1 MPFIFLLE
9 FALGKDKVT
18 FLRIIKYKRSKR
30 CTLSGH
36 ILQTLQDLSN
46 DHSQLDPING
56 YEALDYLN
64 ELVQNSRAPHEH
76 ESHHHGNIED
86 VDFNL
91 VRNEE
96 TENKGIFNGKG
107 LQWLLTTYFV
117 TIHSELA
124 NIFDEFQND
133 MRVYDLPVSDLLVY

>member
-1 MPFIFLLE
+1 M
-9 FALGKDKVT
+9 
-18 FLRIIKYKRSKR
+18 KRYI
-30 CTLSGH
+30 LSGH

-107 LQWLLTTYFV
+107 LTVTTYFQ

-133 MRVYDLPVSDLLVY
+133 IPVYDLPVNDLPVY

>member
-1 MPFIFLLE
+1 M
-9 FALGKDKVT
+9 
-18 FLRIIKYKRSKR
+18 KRYI
-30 CTLSGH
+30 LSGH

-107 LQWLLTTYFV
+107 LIVSPYAYFFYLINFVKLYIQSFQIFLT
-117 TIHSELA
+117 
-124 NIFDEFQND
+124 NIKTTNICTKPFSLG
-133 MRVYDLPVSDLLVY
+133 R

>member
-1 MPFIFLLE
+1 MLFIFLLE

-64 ELVQNSRAPHEH
+64 ELVQSSRAPHEH

-107 LQWLLTTYFV
+107 LTVTTYFQ

-124 NIFDEFQND
+124 NIFNEFQND
-133 MRVYDLPVSDLLVY
+133 IPVYDLPVNDLPVY